1 MKKGVMSRFRIQY
14 ESIKTN
20 SFKFSIN
27 LMSAKL
33 KFFLVFTLSAFA
45 TAVVAGVYRIKQW
58 HSGKLRAVVNQ
69 QQYQGYE
76 ISNPEIL
83 VESYKRKYK
92 PIPLTRFRTILKGSD
107 PAALAVNALDTTLE
121 DVGNRKVE
129 VVYPQPNQAM
139 VTITQTNL
147 ASSKPKPV
155 KYRVKLTSFGRS
167 LFVTSPPLWQIVWAG
182 SYEQC
187 LTSTTATIS
196 SATCR

>member
-1 MKKGVMSRFRIQY
+1 M
-14 ESIKTN
+14 
-20 SFKFSIN
+20 
-27 LMSAKL
+27 
-33 KFFLVFTLSAFA
+33 
-45 TAVVAGVYRIKQW
+45 KQW
-58 HSGKLRAVVNQ
+58 HSGRLLAVAADQ
-69 QQYQGYE
+69 QQYQNYE
-76 ISNPEIL
+76 ISNQEIL

-92 PIPLTRFRTILKGSD
+92 SIPLTRFRTILRGTD
-107 PAALAVNALDTTLE
+107 PAALAINALDTASE

-147 ASSKPKPV
+147 ASSQPKPV

-187 LTSTTATIS
+187 LTSTTAVIS